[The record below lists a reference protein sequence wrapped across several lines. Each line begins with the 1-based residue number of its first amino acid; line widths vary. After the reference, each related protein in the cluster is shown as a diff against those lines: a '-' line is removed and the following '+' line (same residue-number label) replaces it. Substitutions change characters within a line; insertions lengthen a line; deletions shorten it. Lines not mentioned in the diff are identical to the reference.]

1 MNKIKELF
9 KKYKEVIM
17 YLIFGVLTTLVNI
30 ICTVIL
36 NKCFGLSA
44 DNYINTSISWFMAVL
59 FAFVTNRKFVFE
71 SKEKNILLEMLKF
84 YGSRAFSGLF
94 EIFLPKFF
102 VFLAGNVGF
111 LKFLGNPFRI
121 VLGGKTVYELDGG
134 IAKLVT
140 MVVVIVLNYV
150 LSKLIVFRKKDEPE
164 KEQPEPENPDTKQS
178 EPENPEKEQNK

>member
-9 KKYKEVIM
+9 KKYKEIIM

-30 ICTVIL
+30 VCTVIL
-36 NKCFGLSA
+36 NKLFKLSA
-44 DNYINTSISWFMAVL
+44 ANYINTSISWFMAVL

-71 SKEKNILLEMLKF
+71 SKEKNILFEMVKF

-102 VFLAGNVGF
+102 VFLADKVGF
-111 LKFLGNPFRI
+111 LKFLGNPFK
-121 VLGGKTVYELDGG
+121 VASYELDGG

-150 LSKLIVFRKKDEPE
+150 LSKLIVFRKKETDDK
-164 KEQPEPENPDTKQS
+164 KEADNELDNS
-178 EPENPEKEQNK
+178 NPEER